1 MRTTITCL
9 LFVFISSLVF
19 GQELKHGQDRN
30 LCPCIVKR
38 INLSNLTSGIVGE
51 TIFTPKKRGVYRI
64 SGEAVPEA
72 DGQVSFEV
80 FWTDRRGIHVHYS
93 CLNDCEPTAFLSMT
107 IRAEK
112 DQPITYNTFSLTQFG
127 VYDVRIVVEWLE

>member
-1 MRTTITCL
+1 MLKSVASLRRGYAMRTTITCL

-38 INLSNLTSGIVGE
+38 INLSNLTTGIVGE

-64 SGEAVPEA
+64 SGEAVP
-72 DGQVSFEV
+72 DGSGQVGFEV
-80 FWTDRRGIHVHYS
+80 LWTDRRGMHAHFSCYS
-93 CLNDCEPTAFLSMT
+93 DCEPLALLSMT

-112 DQPITYNTFSLTQFG
+112 DQPITYNTFSLAK
-127 VYDVRIVVEWLE
+127 